1 MTIFSVLTM
10 IGGLAFFLF
19 GMNIMSSNLEKVAG
33 GKLEVVLQ
41 RLTSNLWKSLALGAA
56 ITIAT
61 TTSSCPC

>member
-1 MTIFSVLTM
+1 MTIFSFLTM

-41 RLTSNLWKSLALGAA
+41 RSTPASWSS
-56 ITIAT
+56 AT
-61 TTSSCPC
+61 PSEPSWAQISARR